1 MPDPTFNPLG
11 FSEREALKQDFFASL
26 HCALPGSIL
35 SFDPETQTAEIR
47 PAVRAGSVNYPN
59 IIPGSRFHAGS
70 LRYFP
75 RRSVPGHLRG
85 CGRIRLAA
93 DRRSRRTG
101 FGTAA

>member
-11 FSEREALKQDFFASL
+11 FPEREALKQDFFASL
-26 HCALPGSIL
+26 HCALPGNIL

-47 PAVRAGSVNYPN
+47 PAVRAGSVSYPVL
-59 IIPGSRFHAGS
+59 S
-70 LRYFP
+70 
-75 RRSVPGHLRG
+75 SVPVFMPVPFDISPGDPCLVS
-85 CGRIRLAA
+85 GRIRLAA